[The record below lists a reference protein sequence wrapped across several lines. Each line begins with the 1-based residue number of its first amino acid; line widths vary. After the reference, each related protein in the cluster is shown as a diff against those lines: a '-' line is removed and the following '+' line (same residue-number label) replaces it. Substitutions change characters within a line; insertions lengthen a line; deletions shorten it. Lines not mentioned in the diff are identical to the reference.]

1 MSRRKYVLDAT
12 VAILIIGA
20 LVYFYGGG
28 QTPSGQP
35 PLVRLTPEKISQV
48 QTAFNAAKDDVRVLV
63 LLSPT

>member
-1 MSRRKYVLDAT
+1 MSRRKYVLAAT

-35 PLVRLTPEKISQV
+35 PLARLTPGNISQV